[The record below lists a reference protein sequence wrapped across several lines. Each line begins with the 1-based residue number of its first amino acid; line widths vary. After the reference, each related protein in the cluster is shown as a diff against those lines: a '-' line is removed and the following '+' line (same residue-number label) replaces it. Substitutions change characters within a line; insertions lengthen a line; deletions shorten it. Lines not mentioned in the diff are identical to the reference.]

1 MVPVDNFNT
10 SIWATGQIQPR
21 RQRDA
26 LYTDAGTAHPAK
38 MWPRIAQAMIERY
51 SRPGETVMDPMCGI
65 GTVLIEAIRSGRN
78 ALGVDCE
85 AEWVRVARSNVAR
98 ARKAHPGTDGEVFC
112 GDARDLAGKLAGR
125 TLGLPVDLVV
135 TSPPYGPAVHGL
147 PATARETGGKI
158 VRRANR
164 YATGKPH
171 PGQLARGSS
180 QKRLRAGLAAIFA
193 GCFAS
198 LRPGGRMVITAR
210 PYTDKGEMVDFPT
223 IVISAA
229 EDAGFHYADRHAAL
243 LARWDEGKQVLY
255 PHVTFFHLGNIRRQI
270 DSGKFGLA
278 RAHEDVLVF
287 RRAT

>member
-1 MVPVDNFNT
+1 
-10 SIWATGQIQPR
+10 
-21 RQRDA
+21 
-26 LYTDAGTAHPAK
+26 
-38 MWPRIAQAMIERY
+38 MIERY

-65 GTVLIEAIRSGRN
+65 GTVLVEAIRSGRN

-85 AEWVRVARSNVAR
+85 AEWVRVARANVTR
-98 ARKAHPGTDGEVFC
+98 ARKAHSGTGGEVLC
-112 GDARDLAGKLAGR
+112 GDARDMAGKLAGR
-125 TLGLPVDLVV
+125 TVGFPVDLVV

-180 QKRLRAGLAAIFA
+180 QKRLRDGLAAIFA

-210 PYTDKGEMVDFPT
+210 PYTDKGVLVDFPA
-223 IVISAA
+223 IVVAAA
-229 EDAGFHYADRHAAL
+229 EDAGFRYTDRHAAL
-243 LARWDEGKQVLY
+243 LARWDEDEQILY
-255 PHVTFFHLGNIRRQI
+255 PHVTFFHLGNVRRQVEA
-270 DSGKFGLA
+270 GKFGIA

-287 RRAT
+287 RSER

>member
-1 MVPVDNFNT
+1 
-10 SIWATGQIQPR
+10 
-21 RQRDA
+21 
-26 LYTDAGTAHPAK
+26 
-38 MWPRIAQAMIERY
+38 MWPAIAREMIERY

-65 GTVLIEAIRSGRN
+65 GTVLVEAIRTGRQ

-85 AEWVRVARSNVAR
+85 AEWVHVARANLAH
-98 ARKAHPGTDGEVFC
+98 ARKAHPGSAGQVLC
-112 GDARDLAGKLAGR
+112 ADARELGSKLAGR
-125 TLGLPVDLVV
+125 AVSFPVDLVV

-180 QKRLRAGLAAIFA
+180 QKRLREGLAAIFG
-193 GCFAS
+193 GCFS
-198 LRPGGRMVITAR
+198 TLRPGGRMVITAR
-210 PYTDKGEMVDFPT
+210 PYTDRGELVDFPG

-229 EDAGFHYADRHAAL
+229 EDAGFRYSDRHAAL
-243 LARWDEGKQVLY
+243 LARWDEDEQILY
-255 PHVTFFHLGNIRRQI
+255 PHVTFFHLGNIRRARAHGQRA
-270 DSGKFGLA
+270 LA

-287 RRAT
+287 RRQR